1 MDYVVNSFQATKWKC
16 AACCTMGVQC
26 CTMEFQIKCST
37 EKAFA
42 FKFIF
47 LDLFLKYIVCFLK
60 KTVERLDHNVFKA
73 VGFAAL
79 CSGFN

>member
-1 MDYVVNSFQATKWKC
+1 
-16 AACCTMGVQC
+16 
-26 CTMEFQIKCST
+26 MEFQIKCST

-42 FKFIF
+42 FKCIF
-47 LDLFLKYIVCFLK
+47 LNLFLKYIVCFLK

-73 VGFAAL
+73 VGIAAL